1 MTQTALGTTRRSSW
15 LALWVLSAGQL
26 MIILDQTIVNV
37 ALPFIGHDLGFSQT
51 GLAWV
56 VNAYLIAFG
65 GLLLLAGRLGDLLGR
80 KRIFLAGLALFTA
93 ASLWCGLATSPVL
106 LVVARFV
113 QGAGGAISSSVT
125 LGMLV
130 TLFPAPRDRAKAIGV
145 YSFVGAG
152 GASVGLLLG
161 GVLTQALSW
170 HWIFFVNVPIG
181 IAVAFR
187 GAQVLESDRG
197 VGARGGADVVGA
209 VLVTSALMLG
219 VLTILKGG
227 DFGWGSSRTAGLAA
241 ISLALLIGFL
251 ARQATA
257 RNPLLPLR
265 ILRSRTLS
273 GANLVLALMLAA
285 MFGQFFLGSLYLQ
298 RVLGFDPFEV
308 GVAFLPVAVTIG
320 WFSIGVSP
328 RLNARFGERAVL
340 LPSLLVIAA
349 GLGLLAHVP
358 VDGRYVTDVLPALL
372 LLGVGGGL
380 AFPALVSLAMS
391 DATATSAGLAS
402 GLVNTTQQ
410 VGGSLGL
417 AVLATLAAARA
428 DAALADGASGAAALT
443 AGYDAG
449 FALAAVLVALGA
461 AVAASVLRPG
471 RRRGADGRRTP

>member
-1 MTQTALGTTRRSSW
+1 MTKTALRTTTAPPW
-15 LALWVLSAGQL
+15 LALWILSAGSL

-37 ALPFIGHDLGFSQT
+37 ALPFIAQDLGFTQT
-51 GLAWV
+51 GLPWV

-80 KRIFLAGLALFTA
+80 KRVFLAGLALFTA

-106 LVVARFV
+106 LIVARFA

-181 IAVAFR
+181 TVVAFLAGR
-187 GAQVLESDRG
+187 VLQGDRG
-197 VGARGGADVVGA
+197 MGLRGGADVGGA
-209 VLVTSALMLG
+209 ALVTSALMLG
-219 VLTILKGG
+219 VLTIVRGG
-227 DFGWGSSRTAGLAA
+227 DFGWGSLRTAGLAVLS
-241 ISLALLIGFL
+241 ITLLVGFV

-257 RNPLLPLR
+257 LNPLLPLR
-265 ILRSRTLS
+265 IFRSRTLS
-273 GANLVLALMLAA
+273 GGNLVLALMLAG

-298 RVLGFDPFEV
+298 RVLGYDPFEV
-308 GVAFLPVAVTIG
+308 GLAFLPVAVTIG
-320 WFSIGVSP
+320 GLSIELSP
-328 RLNARFGERAVL
+328 AVNARFGERAVL
-340 LPSLLVIAA
+340 IPSLLSISA
-349 GLGLLAHVP
+349 GLGLLARVP
-358 VDGRYVTDVLPALL
+358 ADGHYVADVLPALL
-372 LLGVGGGL
+372 LLGAGGGL
-380 AFPALVSLAMS
+380 AFPALVGLAMS
-391 DATATSAGLAS
+391 GATATNAGLAS

-410 VGGSLGL
+410 IGGALGL
-417 AVLATLAAARA
+417 AVLATLAGART
-428 DAALADGASGAAALT
+428 DAALADGASSAAALT

-449 FALAAVLVALGA
+449 FALAAVLVVAAAALA
-461 AVAASVLRPG
+461 AVVLRPG
-471 RRRGADGRRTP
+471 GH